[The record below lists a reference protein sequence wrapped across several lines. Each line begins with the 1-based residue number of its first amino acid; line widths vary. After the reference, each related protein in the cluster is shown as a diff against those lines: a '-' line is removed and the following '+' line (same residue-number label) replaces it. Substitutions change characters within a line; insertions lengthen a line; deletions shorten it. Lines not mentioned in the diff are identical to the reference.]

1 MRPGI
6 MQRSAPSRRVRGWT
20 RLAGLLA
27 LIAIIILALWLPRR
41 AARPAEAA
49 ADAAVPVEA
58 AVITPRDVRVIVSG
72 LGSVT
77 AFNSVTITP
86 QVSGQIVNEP
96 YREGQEVKK
105 GQLLVRINPAP
116 YQAALDQALAKQAQD
131 QATLQG
137 ALDNLKRYA
146 SLIRQDYTS
155 RQTYDNQAAL
165 VAADKAQITADRA
178 AVEAAKVNLGFTR
191 IVSPVD
197 GRLGLKL
204 IDAGNVV
211 SASTP
216 SPIVTVMQIHP
227 ITVVSTLPQQDLS
240 RVIDAMRHGKLTAL
254 AYDGGSRHLLARG
267 SLLTI
272 NNQVDAATGTFQL
285 KSVFPN
291 QKDRLWPGRFV
302 TVKLVLETLR
312 KVPAVPANA
321 VQRGPDGYYLYAIQ
335 PDNRVRRLPVSLR
348 QNADG
353 IAVIAKGAA
362 AGTRVVDS
370 GAGRLDEGSP
380 VEIVTHTAPA
390 R

>member
-6 MQRSAPSRRVRGWT
+6 MQRSAPSRRARRWT

-27 LIAIIILALWLPRR
+27 LVAMIILALWLPRR

-58 AVITPRDVRVIVSG
+58 AVVTPRDVRVTVSG

-86 QVSGQIVNEP
+86 QVGGQIVSEP
-96 YREGQEVKK
+96 YKEGQEVKK

-146 SLIRQDYTS
+146 SLIRQNYTS

-165 VAADKAQITADRA
+165 VAADQAQITADRA

-204 IDAGNVV
+204 AQPHCHRDADPPDHRGL
-211 SASTP
+211 
-216 SPIVTVMQIHP
+216 HP
-227 ITVVSTLPQQDLS
+227 
-240 RVIDAMRHGKLTAL
+240 
-254 AYDGGSRHLLARG
+254 
-267 SLLTI
+267 
-272 NNQVDAATGTFQL
+272 
-285 KSVFPN
+285 
-291 QKDRLWPGRFV
+291 
-302 TVKLVLETLR
+302 
-312 KVPAVPANA
+312 
-321 VQRGPDGYYLYAIQ
+321 
-335 PDNRVRRLPVSLR
+335 
-348 QNADG
+348 
-353 IAVIAKGAA
+353 AA
-362 AGTRVVDS
+362 AGSIPRHHGD
-370 GAGRLDEGSP
+370 
-380 VEIVTHTAPA
+380 APGQA
-390 R
+390 HRPGL